1 MYLIRDIMYCKPGK
15 VRSLVDKLK
24 AMSKLSAGAGMG
36 AMRIMTDFCAEQYWT
51 VVTEVE
57 VPNLEEYFRLSRES
71 MAGSEFKAT
80 MQGYHELVDRGR
92 REIYVLES

>member
-15 VRSLVDKLK
+15 VRALVDKMK
-24 AMSKLSAGAGMG
+24 AMSAMSGTTGMG
-36 AMRIMTDFCAEQYWT
+36 PMRIMTDFCAEQYWT

-57 VPNLEEYFRLSRES
+57 APDLEEYLRVSRES
-71 MAGSEFKAT
+71 MNNSELKAT